1 MVRPAGWAG
10 RTGDHGMVTAELAV
24 ALPALVLVI
33 SLLLAVVGVAS
44 DVSRAAEAAR
54 SAARGASIGTDISLV
69 TEQAQQLAPPGATV
83 RIWTDGPWVRVEV
96 AAPARR
102 WGPLTLPAARST
114 GAALLEP
121 GLTP

>member
-1 MVRPAGWAG
+1 GGG
-10 RTGDHGMVTAELAV
+10 RAPTGDHGMVTAELAV

-96 AAPARR
+96 VAPARR